1 MADSNFIVSVDIG
14 SRKIV
19 VLLADE
25 ENGKFTVTGH
35 AIGDSA
41 GVKKG
46 VIVDADQA
54 SQAIKKVAEVAC
66 LSCDIKSIFNISTN
80 ISDPHLTVI
89 NRSGSTY
96 IPTKE
101 IRDKDIEISVKN
113 ACGIPTPTNKQVIS
127 SVINHFTL
135 DKDSDTHPGVVTKHP
150 IGQTATN
157 LEVNMHIVTVSN
169 QCVNAIEQSIRGSGF
184 GLNNIVLNSMASSE
198 IHITQDEKDSG
209 VCLVDIGA
217 GVTNLS
223 VFTKGGITYSA
234 VIQNGGDQITQDISD
249 AFDTSFEEAERLK
262 LKYGNA
268 QVKSIREDKL
278 VPFQQI
284 DDDDPDQSERYLSQQ
299 SLVEVIEQSYSTIF
313 SSIKKVL
320 QSQKLDRSLKSGFV
334 LTGGATA
341 IKGCDM
347 LMLSCVSVRTKLG
360 RVNFDKITT
369 KKVHFESILKDS
381 SKYPSYA
388 CALGLLLFEPN
399 ESDFNFRGKQTNK
412 QTSILS
418 KIRDHLSTKL

>member
-25 ENGKFTVTGH
+25 ENGKFTVTGY

-46 VIVDADQA
+46 VIVDVEQA
-54 SQAIKKVAEVAC
+54 SQAIKKVAQAAC
-66 LSCDIKSIFNISTN
+66 SSCDVKGIMNVSTN

-89 NRSGSTY
+89 NRDGHTFL
-96 IPTKE
+96 PTNEVSEGNVK
-101 IRDKDIEISVKN
+101 SAVKN

-127 SVINHFTL
+127 SVINYFTL
-135 DKDSDTHPGVVTKHP
+135 DKDLTTYQGIVTKHP
-150 IGQTATN
+150 VGQTATN

-198 IHITQDEKDSG
+198 IYITQDEKDNG
-209 VCLVDIGA
+209 VCLIDIGA

-234 VIQNGGDQITQDISD
+234 VIQNGGDQITQDIVY
-249 AFDTSFEEAERLK
+249 AFNTSFEEAERLK
-262 LKYGNA
+262 LEHGNA

-284 DDDDPDQSERYLSQQ
+284 DDPDQSERYLSQQ

-320 QSQKLDRSLKSGFV
+320 QSQKLNRSLKSGFV
-334 LTGGATA
+334 LTGGATK
-341 IKGCDM
+341 IKDCDA
-347 LMLSCVSVRTKLG
+347 LMLNCVSVRTKLG
-360 RVNFDKITT
+360 RVNVDKITT
-369 KKVHFESILKDS
+369 KKLQFEDSLKD
-381 SKYPSYA
+381 PVYA

-399 ESDFNFRGKQTNK
+399 ESDFNFREEQTNK
-412 QTSILS
+412 ERNILS
-418 KIRDHLSTKL
+418 KIRYHLSTKL

>member
-66 LSCDIKSIFNISTN
+66 LSCDIKSIFNVSTN

-89 NRSGSTY
+89 NRDGHTFL
-96 IPTKE
+96 PTNEVSEGNVK
-101 IRDKDIEISVKN
+101 SAVKN

-127 SVINHFTL
+127 SVINHFIL
-135 DKDSDTHPGVVTKHP
+135 DKDSATHQGVVTKYP
-150 IGQTATN
+150 VGQTATN

-169 QCVNAIEQSIRGSGF
+169 QCVSAIEQSINGSGF

-198 IHITQDEKDSG
+198 AYITQDEKDNG

-234 VIQNGGDQITQDISD
+234 VIQKGGDQITEDIAY

-262 LKYGNA
+262 IDYGCA
-268 QVKSIREDKL
+268 QRKLIRQDKL
-278 VPFQQI
+278 VLFQQI
-284 DDDDPDQSERYLSQQ
+284 DDPEDAERYLSHQ
-299 SLVEVIEQSYSTIF
+299 SLVEVIEQSYLTLF
-313 SSIKKVL
+313 SHITKNLKDQNLCSRTVI
-320 QSQKLDRSLKSGFV
+320 KSGFV
-334 LTGGATA
+334 LTGGATK
-341 IKGCDM
+341 IVGCDE
-347 LMLSCVSVRTKLG
+347 LLLSYSRIRTKFG
-360 RVNFDKITT
+360 RVNIDKITT
-369 KKVHFESILKDS
+369 KKVQFEKNLKD
-381 SKYPSYA
+381 PVYA

-399 ESDFNFRGKQTNK
+399 EADFREKQLNK
-412 QTSILS
+412 QGNFLG
-418 KIRDHLSTKL
+418 KIKEHLSLKL

>member
-66 LSCDIKSIFNISTN
+66 LSCDIKSIFNVSTN

-89 NRSGSTY
+89 NRDGHTFL
-96 IPTKE
+96 PTNEVSEGNVKSA
-101 IRDKDIEISVKN
+101 IKN

-127 SVINHFTL
+127 SVINHFIL
-135 DKDSDTHPGVVTKHP
+135 DKDSATHQGVVTKYP
-150 IGQTATN
+150 VGQTATN

-169 QCVNAIEQSIRGSGF
+169 QCVSAIEQSINGSGF

-198 IHITQDEKDSG
+198 AYITQDEKDNG

-234 VIQNGGDQITQDISD
+234 VIQKGGDQITEDIAY

-262 LKYGNA
+262 LEYGDA

-284 DDDDPDQSERYLSQQ
+284 NDDDDPDQSEHYLSQQ

-320 QSQKLDRSLKSGFV
+320 QSQQLDRSLKSGFV
-334 LTGGATA
+334 LAGGGAK

-347 LMLSCVSVRTKLG
+347 LMLSCVTVRTKLG
-360 RVNFDKITT
+360 CINVDKITT
-369 KKVHFESILKDS
+369 KKLQFEDSLKD
-381 SKYPSYA
+381 PAYA

>member
-1 MADSNFIVSVDIG
+1 MDNYHSIIASIDIG
-14 SRKIV
+14 SSKII
-19 VLLADE
+19 VLIASVDDS
-25 ENGKFTVTGH
+25 GKFTVIGH
-35 AIGDSA
+35 AIGNSA
-41 GVKKG
+41 GVTKG
-46 VIVDADQA
+46 IIDNVEQA
-54 SQAIKKVAEVAC
+54 SQAINQVVQDAYS
-66 LSCDIKSIFNISTN
+66 SCDIDQFLNVSTN

-113 ACGIPTPTNKQVIS
+113 ACGIPTPANKQVIS

-135 DKDSDTHPGVVTKHP
+135 DKDSVTHPGVVTKHP

-198 IHITQDEKDSG
+198 IYITQDEKDSG

-249 AFDTSFEEAERLK
+249 AFDASFEEAERLK
-262 LKYGNA
+262 LEYGNA

-334 LTGGATA
+334 LTGGATK

-347 LMLSCVSVRTKLG
+347 LMLSCVTVRTKLG
-360 RVNFDKITT
+360 RVNVDKITT
-369 KKVHFESILKDS
+369 KKLQFEGGLKD
-381 SKYPSYA
+381 PAYA
-388 CALGLLLFEPN
+388 CALGLLLFDPD
-399 ESDFNFRGKQTNK
+399 ESDIRKEQSSNK
-412 QTSILS
+412 SNIFGTIRRKLS
-418 KIRDHLSTKL
+418 EF